1 MNNSDSKHQK
11 RFNRYLKIIHTQQTH
26 LETAKL
32 YRQQASAFVDKLL
45 DENRVTKEELAQY
58 FKKRP

>member
-1 MNNSDSKHQK
+1 MSGDSKYQK
-11 RFNRYLKIIHTQQTH
+11 TINRHLNTIHTQQAD

-32 YRQQASAFVDKLL
+32 YRQQASAFIKKLL
-45 DENRVTKEELAQY
+45 DENRVTKEELAPY